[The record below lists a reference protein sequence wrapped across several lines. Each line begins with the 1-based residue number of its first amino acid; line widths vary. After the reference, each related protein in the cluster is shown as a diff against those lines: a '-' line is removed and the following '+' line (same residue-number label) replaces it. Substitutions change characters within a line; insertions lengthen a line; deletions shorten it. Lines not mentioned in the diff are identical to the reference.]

1 MDLSCKQTE
10 DRQLFVNKTHPDRLN
25 PFLFPSV
32 TGLSITDMTGE
43 AEEEEE
49 EEEEEG
55 GGGWR
60 GASERWWPGG
70 ENNSVSL
77 FTLRLSS
84 SEQLGRPSSH
94 LC

>member
-1 MDLSCKQTE
+1 M
-10 DRQLFVNKTHPDRLN
+10 NKTHPDRLN